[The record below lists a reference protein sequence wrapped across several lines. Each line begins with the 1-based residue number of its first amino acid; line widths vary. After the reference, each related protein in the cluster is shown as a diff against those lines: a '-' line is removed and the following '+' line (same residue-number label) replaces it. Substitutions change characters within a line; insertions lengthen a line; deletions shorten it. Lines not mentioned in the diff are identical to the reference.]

1 MKISKSQL
9 KQIIKEELFRLME
22 DEDWDDPTTM
32 TGRWTDTGPVYKC
45 EELKAELDAAQ
56 EADSKRN
63 VHSDEWHTQAALSS
77 AEAAWRDAGCDKQGK

>member
-32 TGRWTDTGPVYKC
+32 TGRWTDTGPVYDC
-45 EELKAELDAAQ
+45 DTLKIEM
-56 EADSKRN
+56 E
-63 VHSDEWHTQAALSS
+63 
-77 AEAAWRDAGCDKQGK
+77 EAANDVRAAPGGSGEQGYAMKKKY